1 MLRYAD
7 KKVDYSYSY

>member
-7 KKVDYSYSY
+7 VSPSVWS